1 MQHIL
6 YYFRRCPYVM
16 RARMALTVAGIKHDL
31 IAISLKN
38 KPAEL
43 LRISPKAT
51 VPVLVL
57 QGGQVIDES
66 LAIMQWALQQQD
78 PNGWLDYNEIVL
90 QNIYKLITINDTEFK
105 YNLDRYK
112 YQNNIDALT
121 NSREFLNNLNTRLNL
136 NQYLCADTISIA
148 DIAIFPFVRQFHRVD
163 EKIINNFGHRKLII
177 WLDNLTNSQ
186 LFKQII
192 KSNNT
197 IH

>member
-1 MQHIL
+1 
-6 YYFRRCPYVM
+6 M